1 MKKTLTR
8 ILLIGLCLVSSLSQA
23 WAASDGAISLTWE
36 NDAFTGT
43 DNNYT
48 NGVGFTWVSG
58 AIDTDNDGL
67 VEQWTDLWS
76 FLPFVADSEY
86 QTYASWSVVQEMNTP
101 DDDTI
106 PNPSEDDQPFS
117 GILYIDSTLYAQKE
131 DWMHLWQLKLGVV
144 GPMSHAEDVQRGFH
158 KVIGANKPHGWDT
171 QLPNEAVVNLTYTVA
186 HLVAAGSVG
195 DSAQWRL
202 VPIGTL
208 GLGNYFTG
216 AGAGVYGEVGWNLVD
231 ALGVSALRSGFNVAS
246 TVGVKPLAEWS
257 FSFFGGI
264 GAYGVAHYLPLD
276 GTLFRDSR
284 SVDSNPLIGMVSAGF
299 CLRRG
304 TFSLSYSNTFF
315 SETFETERHKTD
327 FGTLG
332 MSWTF

>member
-117 GILYIDSTLYAQKE
+117 GSSI
-131 DWMHLWQLKLGVV
+131 
-144 GPMSHAEDVQRGFH
+144 
-158 KVIGANKPHGWDT
+158 
-171 QLPNEAVVNLTYTVA
+171 
-186 HLVAAGSVG
+186 
-195 DSAQWRL
+195 
-202 VPIGTL
+202 
-208 GLGNYFTG
+208 
-216 AGAGVYGEVGWNLVD
+216 
-231 ALGVSALRSGFNVAS
+231 S
-246 TVGVKPLAEWS
+246 TVPCMHRRKTGCTSGNSSWGS
-257 FSFFGGI
+257 
-264 GAYGVAHYLPLD
+264 LD
-276 GTLFRDSR
+276 LC
-284 SVDSNPLIGMVSAGF
+284 PMPKM
-299 CLRRG
+299 C
-304 TFSLSYSNTFF
+304 
-315 SETFETERHKTD
+315 SEGSTR
-327 FGTLG
+327 
-332 MSWTF
+332 